1 VSALF
6 DSVETIVLFIVV
18 LGGIVLFHE
27 FGHFVTARIAR
38 VRVLEFGVGFPPRA
52 KVLGTGRT
60 DPRDTAW
67 WEEER
72 RRILLQAQGDP
83 DAVAAVE
90 AIEPPKGTEYT
101 LNWLPIGGF
110 VKLEGEDG
118 DAETNPRSFVRARL
132 PIKLLILVAGV
143 FMNLILAMGIFTA
156 IAWLATP
163 YLGVRFGVVDAGSP
177 AEAAG
182 LVGGDALISLNG
194 REYDFFAPYAGG
206 TILTDLRAKAG
217 KTVTLGILHA
227 DGTRTQVNV
236 TLRTQA
242 DIDAGKGAL
251 GIRVTPGGQFESVFL
266 PESTGRPLG
275 NAVSIGVQ
283 ETFRWFGLILS
294 GLGDLGRSI
303 VNNPTAAPPVSGPVG
318 IATSLGDVFRN
329 SGPIMTLYVAGI
341 LSANLALVN
350 FLPFPPLDG
359 GRMLVLLLKAIPRYG
374 AKISLRAERLTYAIG
389 FLALFGFL
397 IWVTVFDLIRQVG
410 GTPTP

>member
-1 VSALF
+1 MSALF
-6 DSVETIVLFIVV
+6 DTVETIVLFIVV

-27 FGHFVTARIAR
+27 FGHFVTARLAR

-72 RRILLQAQGDP
+72 RRMLLQAQGDA
-83 DAVAAVE
+83 DAIAAIE

-132 PIKLLILVAGV
+132 PIKLVILVAGV
-143 FMNLILAMGIFTA
+143 FMNLILSMAIFTS

-163 YLGVRFGVVDAGSP
+163 YLGVKLAMVDPGSP
-177 AEAAG
+177 AQAAG
-182 LVGGDALISLNG
+182 LVAGDALISLNG
-194 REYDFFAPYAGG
+194 REYDFFAPYGGG
-206 TILTDLRAKAG
+206 TILGDLRANAG
-217 KTVTLGILHA
+217 KPVTLGLLHA
-227 DGTRTQVNV
+227 DGTRSQVSA

-242 DIDAGKGAL
+242 EIDAGHGAL
-251 GIRVTPGGQFESVFL
+251 GIRAGTGGFESVFL
-266 PESTGRPLG
+266 PESTGRPLDE
-275 NAVSIGVQ
+275 AASIGVN

-303 VNNPTAAPPVSGPVG
+303 VANPTVAPPVSGPVG
-318 IATSLGDVFRN
+318 IATSLGDTFRGN
-329 SGPIMTLYVAGI
+329 GPIMTLYVAGI

-374 AKISLRAERLTYAIG
+374 SKISLRAERLTYAIG

-397 IWVTVFDLIRQVG
+397 IWVTVFDVIRQVG